1 MTLKEAF
8 KDLISRRKW
17 YANTSGSFQQAQ
29 KDKSRYLKGLYVPEE
44 RIRKYLSEAGWVQA
58 QQEKWKKRMCFN
70 FI

>member
-1 MTLKEAF
+1 MEMTLEEAF

-58 QQEKWKKRMCFN
+58 QQEKWKKKDAF
-70 FI
+70 